1 MLMDSQKFKVF
12 LTDRDKCPFVSG
24 DTVEHLSVP
33 RVLQKVSSPCLLSD
47 NDPPNLRLVL
57 TIL

>member
-12 LTDRDKCPFVSG
+12 LTDRDKCPVVSG

-47 NDPPNLRLVL
+47 NDLRLVL